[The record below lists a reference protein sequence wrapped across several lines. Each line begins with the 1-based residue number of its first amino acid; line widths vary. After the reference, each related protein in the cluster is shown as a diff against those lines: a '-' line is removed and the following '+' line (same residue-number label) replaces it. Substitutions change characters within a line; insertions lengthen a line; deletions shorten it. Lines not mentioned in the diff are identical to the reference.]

1 MELEYK
7 IALAETGLSLK
18 QLPKEVLFK
27 INSFNLLRGRAEKQ
41 PDNLQLQNQCHA
53 EDSLIA
59 DLITDFYEND
69 FEETPNN
76 QNNNNMTK
84 EQEALIARA
93 KAVGLPETATETEI
107 AAKELEAKT
116 KENADAAKAKADAE
130 AAAEAEKNKSKAPVE
145 TDVFDDLDL

>member
-69 FEETPNN
+69 FEETLNN
-76 QNNNNMTK
+76 QNNMTK

-145 TDVFDDLDL
+145 TDVFDDLDI